1 MSRRFCPFLHTGRP
15 RVCEVGHA
23 DADSGDYESD
33 CAHVGLRRVQSR
45 TRDRQN
51 GTVPVRL
58 CTRRLLACAK
68 SDTGPAEWH
77 SSCPF
82 LHTGRPRV
90 CKNGHETGRIAPP
103 LSACAHRRVPRVHK
117 RTRRRARGLR
127 ASACARGQRPTGPR
141 GRPKRSLRANKGRP
155 SSRFSAG
162 LARRGAPQIT
172 GLHAR
177 TAGPNP
183 RCARR
188 RSTGRA
194 TRQARDEGVR
204 EGVRNA
210 QLFVECPT
218 SGRYAKSYSFC
229 DTNDACKI
237 QSIAASLSLRVV
249 HLLRGVRPTHGIWR
263 DQWVGLRQGLMIARQ
278 GLAIAARTLPSLFAM

>member
-1 MSRRFCPFLHTGRP
+1 METGR
-15 RVCEVGHA
+15 
-23 DADSGDYESD
+23 
-33 CAHVGLRRVQSR
+33 
-45 TRDRQN
+45 
-51 GTVPVRL
+51 VRL
-58 CTRRLLACAK
+58 CTRGARACAK
-68 SDTGPAEWH
+68 SDTGPAEWRR
-77 SSCPF
+77 SCPF
-82 LHTGRPRV
+82 VHTGRYGV
-90 CKNGHETGRIAPP
+90 CKVGHETGRVAPL
-103 LSACAHRRVPRVHK
+103 LSVCAHRRMPRVHK
-117 RTRRRARGLR
+117 RTRRRARGLG
-127 ASACARGQRPTGPR
+127 ASARSRGQRPAGPR

-218 SGRYAKSYSFC
+218 SGRYAKSDSFC

-237 QSIAASLSLRVV
+237 QSIGASLSLRVV
-249 HLLRGVRPTHGIWR
+249 HLFRDVRPTHGIWR
-263 DQWVGLRQGLMIARQ
+263 DQWVGLRQGLT
-278 GLAIAARTLPSLFAM
+278 IAARTLPSLFAI